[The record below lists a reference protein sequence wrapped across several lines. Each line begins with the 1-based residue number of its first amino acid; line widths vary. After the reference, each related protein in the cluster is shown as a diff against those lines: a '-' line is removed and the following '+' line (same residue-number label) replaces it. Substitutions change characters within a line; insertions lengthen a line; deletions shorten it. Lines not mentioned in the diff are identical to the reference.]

1 MTVTW
6 YYYPNEKTWN
16 TSVNATNRLVSD
28 QSGVL
33 GVWPCH
39 CSLSAVGK
47 PSNPSDSHSLQ
58 ACKQNSEAEK
68 EVSTFEK
75 KQYGFL
81 LAEIGHEA
89 AKSQKIRW
97 RFILLI
103 PTEVINLQRG
113 VAISE
118 LKNGPTSGKSSSI
131 NGS

>member
-6 YYYPNEKTWN
+6 YYYTNENTQN

-58 ACKQNSEAEK
+58 ACKQQSKAEK
-68 EVSTFEK
+68 ELSTLEK
-75 KQYGFL
+75 TSWILTGG
-81 LAEIGHEA
+81 IWSWG
-89 AKSQKIRW
+89 SKI
-97 RFILLI
+97 
-103 PTEVINLQRG
+103 V
-113 VAISE
+113 
-118 LKNGPTSGKSSSI
+118 KNQMKIHPSYP
-131 NGS
+131 NGSN